1 MSTPRDVSVTWR
13 AASYAQE
20 TDQVFLCL
28 LEIDQDALSST
39 IRIVNNTQNITHN
52 GNLYTAFPFEFTL
65 PQDSDENMP
74 AATVTIDNVDR
85 QIVEMIRSLT
95 GPATV
100 TVTVVLASSP
110 DTIEAGPYEMTLRD
124 TGYDAFQVTGR
135 LDVEDML
142 NEPYPADSFTPNTFP
157 GLF

>member
-1 MSTPRDVSVTWR
+1 MSRNVSTTYK
-13 AASYAQE
+13 AASFSQE
-20 TDQVFLCL
+20 TDQVFLGL
-28 LEIDQDALSST
+28 LEIDQAALPAP
-39 IRIVNNTQNITHN
+39 IRIVNNTENVTHN

-74 AATVTIDNVDR
+74 AATISVDNVDR
-85 QIVEMIRSLT
+85 QIVEMIRSMT

-110 DTIEAGPYEMTLRD
+110 DVIEAGPYVMTLRD
-124 TGYDAFQVTGR
+124 TGYDAYQVTGR